1 MADSKL
7 RFGVV
12 CAGDH
17 VEAASAA
24 AIRAL
29 LDSEGVE
36 LELVIAGAR
45 PPARET
51 GGALWRLYQTR
62 LRRPVSGEAH
72 VDLSDLFAGVRRVP
86 QDDAAAIRERR
97 LDFILHLGAGQL
109 RDEILELPRHGVW
122 SFHYG
127 DERSFRGHPRAF
139 WETHHGCATTGATLQ
154 RLTGR
159 LHAGGVLQRCS
170 VQTSMTSYPANLDS
184 LLWATTHMPARVA
197 RDLLNGC
204 ADYLGAGPSDMDGP
218 VRHPPTNRQMAV
230 FLAKTTFRWLRQQLA
245 SVIYAEE
252 HWHVGMIRQPIHSL
266 LNPGVRHRI
275 EWLPFRRANRYMAD
289 PFAIRVGPTTKLLME
304 EYDYSSRRG
313 IIVES
318 ELTDGGGW
326 SPPRPVL
333 RAERHMAYPYLFEHR
348 GEIWCTPENQDI
360 RGVALYAWDRE
371 RRRWSHH
378 DVILHDFPA
387 VDPTIIRHGGHWWLF
402 CTSRDD
408 YPQAKLFLWQASDLT
423 GPWEPHP
430 GNPVKVDVRSS
441 RPAGTPFEFEGQLYR
456 PAQDCSET
464 YGGGITINRVTRLTP
479 VAFAEEPVA
488 TIEAGRGSDYAA
500 GIHTLSG
507 SGELTMLDGKRVA
520 LAPALVPARLLH
532 KVRRAGQVARQALA

>member
-1 MADSKL
+1 MDFGYSDEQREFRTLCRRFAAEVIRPVAAKHDADESTPWE
-7 RFGVV
+7 VM
-12 CAGDH
+12 
-17 VEAASAA
+17 SAA
-24 AIRAL
+24 
-29 LDSEGVE
+29 
-36 LELVIAGAR
+36 
-45 PPARET
+45 REW
-51 GGALWRLYQTR
+51 G
-62 LRRPVSGEAH
+62 
-72 VDLSDLFAGVRRVP
+72 
-86 QDDAAAIRERR
+86 
-97 LDFILHLGAGQL
+97 LHGM
-109 RDEILELPRHGVW
+109 EH
-122 SFHYG
+122 
-127 DERSFRGHPRAF
+127 
-139 WETHHGCATTGATLQ
+139 LQ
-154 RLTGR
+154 R
-159 LHAGGVLQRCS
+159 
-170 VQTSMTSYPANLDS
+170 MAND
-184 LLWATTHMPARVA
+184 
-197 RDLLNGC
+197 RDG
-204 ADYLGAGPSDMDGP
+204 
-218 VRHPPTNRQMAV
+218 QI
-230 FLAKTTFRWLRQQLA
+230 

-360 RGVALYAWDRE
+360 RGVALYTWDRE
-371 RRRWSHH
+371 RRSWSHH

-408 YPQAKLFLWQASDLT
+408 YPQAKLFLWRAPDLT

-456 PAQDCSET
+456 PAQDCSESVKL
-464 YGGGITINRVTRLTP
+464 GFFWL
-479 VAFAEEPVA
+479 
-488 TIEAGRGSDYAA
+488 GS
-500 GIHTLSG
+500 S
-507 SGELTMLDGKRVA
+507 
-520 LAPALVPARLLH
+520 AR
-532 KVRRAGQVARQALA
+532 